1 MLSKLKNLSK
11 TNKIILSIG
20 GVLLIA
26 ILLGVIGYNV
36 GKKDVKVNE
45 ETIQKVIGEE
55 YVVEIKGE
63 DESTLNLNIVGEP
76 TEEIINDLYELG
88 ANLAKDKIFVKFYQN
103 QDSVKDE
110 DKFFT
115 EGLNAEVELNYLIN
129 AAKVG
134 TFKKLPEVEKAKV
147 IAEYNGE
154 EINFKNGVVNINLN
168 MALKEETSL
177 EAVAQSKTFMEMF
190 RDLNKDKDISSVQMN
205 INPNDDNGYSY
216 SSEFENVVKEIKT
229 IHY

>member
-11 TNKIILSIG
+11 TNKIILSVG
-20 GVLLIA
+20 GILLIA
-26 ILLGVIGYNV
+26 ILLGVIGFNV
-36 GKKDVKVNE
+36 GKKDVKINE
-45 ETIQKVIGEE
+45 ETIQKVVGDSI
-55 YVVEIKGE
+55 VEIKEE
-63 DESTLNLNIVGEP
+63 DDTTLSLNIVGEF
-76 TEEIINDLYELG
+76 TEETIKDLYELG
-88 ANLAKDKIFVKFYQN
+88 ANLSKDKIFVKFYQN
-103 QDSVKDE
+103 QDSVKNE